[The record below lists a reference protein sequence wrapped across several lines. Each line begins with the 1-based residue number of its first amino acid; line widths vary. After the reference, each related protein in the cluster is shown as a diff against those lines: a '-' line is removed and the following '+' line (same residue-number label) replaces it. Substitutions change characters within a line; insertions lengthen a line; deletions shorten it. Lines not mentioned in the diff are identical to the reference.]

1 MVNTVLQPLKRLNLL
16 IIKKRES
23 VNEDCP
29 QPVNRLNQYSWFIE
43 WCRSIEK

>member
-29 QPVNRLNQYSWFIE
+29 QPVNRLNQFLVY
-43 WCRSIEK
+43 